1 VFVCHRFLVG
11 VSHVAHFLF
20 IFAPQEAE
28 NVILKTTLKHKVTS
42 CIFLEITI
50 AIVVPRRSVY
60 LLLLK
65 QSGVMKQ

>member
-1 VFVCHRFLVG
+1 MFVCHGFLVG
-11 VSHVAHFLF
+11 FSHFSHFPF

-28 NVILKTTLKHKVTS
+28 NVILKTTLKHKVTL

-50 AIVVPRRSVY
+50 ATVVPGRSVY